1 MFNVKTLRLVQRYQ
15 DYLQFRRQ
23 YRHLMSLED
32 RLLEDMGLSR
42 EIVRLQARKLYLRGR
57 D

>member
-1 MFNVKTLRLVQRYQ
+1 MFNFRQFRIVQWYR
-15 DYLQFRRQ
+15 DYLLYRRQ
-23 YRHLMSLED
+23 YCHLMSLED

-42 EIVRLQARKLYLRGR
+42 EVIRQQARKLYLHGR